1 MRGEKEVAAHWIE
14 LAATAVPLLEGDWRA
29 CRKALVKIQ
38 KKRAPDATSRYIL
51 AVVAPLV
58 EHKPAVGKSGLVET
72 DA

>member
-1 MRGEKEVAAHWIE
+1 M
-14 LAATAVPLLEGDWRA
+14 PLLEGDWRA

-58 EHKPAVGKSGLVET
+58 ENKPAVGKSGLVET